1 VHKASE
7 SLTLLFFYSHLTS
20 SKSFKIASHLIKISI
35 MASQRRRQL
44 KLTSFAVAVAAIDKR
59 RRQRQ
64 EINNQR
70 SRAIEE
76 SN

>member
-1 VHKASE
+1 
-7 SLTLLFFYSHLTS
+7 
-20 SKSFKIASHLIKISI
+20 